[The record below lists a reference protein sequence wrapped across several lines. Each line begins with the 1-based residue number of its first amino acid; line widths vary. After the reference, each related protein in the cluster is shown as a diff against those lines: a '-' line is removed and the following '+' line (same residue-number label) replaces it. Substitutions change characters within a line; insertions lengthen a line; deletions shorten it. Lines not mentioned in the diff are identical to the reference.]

1 MADITKMSP
10 IEQTKLRDKL
20 KIIISIEMEL
30 TFNPNALD
38 DKIKLLQDKIYK
50 GQYLDAREMFKISKE
65 IITLEQYRNHIND
78 FNSPMDTPPS
88 SIPIDAKKTR
98 TRKIKEIKEIKR
110 KEVICPPGKV
120 LNPKTN
126 RCNNVKSKPEKTI
139 RQILRENK
147 EALDQELR
155 KKIKECPPGKVL
167 NPVTGRCIKAK
178 IAKPIKQLINENKE
192 ILESKQPIMKV
203 CPSGKVLNLV
213 TGRCVK
219 VKSNKISIK
228 KKKKMKKL
236 KTAKKTKICPP
247 GKMLNAKTKRCINVK
262 PEKPVR
268 HVIKENKE
276 PTQPIMKVCP
286 PGKELN
292 VVTGRC
298 IKSKSNKIS
307 IKNKITS

>member
-1 MADITKMSP
+1 LLDKKIDMADITKMSAP
-10 IEQTKLRDKL
+10 EQTKLRDKL

-38 DKIKLLQDKIYK
+38 DKIKLLRDKKDK
-50 GQYLDAREMFKISKE
+50 GQYSNTREMFKISNE

-88 SIPIDAKKTR
+88 PTPINTKKSK
-98 TRKIKEIKEIKR
+98 TRKIKKIKI

-126 RCNNVKSKPEKTI
+126 RCNNVKSKPEKSV

-155 KKIKECPPGKVL
+155 SITKECPPGKVL

-178 IAKPIKQLINENKE
+178 IAKPVKTKKEPKELNKPKE
-192 ILESKQPIMKV
+192 
-203 CPSGKVLNLV
+203 CPSGKVLNPK

-228 KKKKMKKL
+228 KKMKKL
-236 KTAKKTKICPP
+236 KTAKKTKVCPP

-286 PGKELN
+286 PRKELN

-298 IKSKSNKIS
+298 IKVKSNKIS
-307 IKNKITS
+307 IKKKITS